1 MAIIPGT
8 LEATE
13 LETINTVPTIEPS
26 KTYALLNGRI
36 GGTIDGEEAVKQFIA
51 KAIRTARNR
60 FLIYTD
66 EYGSELDEL
75 IGENV
80 TRELLDD
87 EIPRV
92 ITESIIYDDRIASVG
107 NFAITTVSDKVYV
120 NFTVTL
126 ATGQTVESEVA
137 V

>member
-1 MAIIPGT
+1 MAIIPES
-8 LEATE
+8 LQATE
-13 LETINTVPTIEPS
+13 LETIQTSPTAEPS

-36 GGTIDGEEAVKQFIA
+36 GGTIDGEEAVMQFIS

-66 EYGSELDEL
+66 EYGSELSEL

-87 EIPRV
+87 EIPRI
-92 ITESIIYDDRIASVG
+92 ITEAIIYDDRIASVD
-107 NFAITTVSDKVYV
+107 NFTITTTSDNV
-120 NFTVTL
+120 NVAFTVTL
-126 ATGQTVESEVA
+126 ATGQTVESEV
-137 V
+137 VV